1 MSVAPRVVV
10 LGSDHPSSLGIIQSF
25 GRMGASVAAVD
36 DSPDAR
42 GFRSRFVTS
51 RHLIGTALEDVW
63 AVLEELRPH
72 GGVVLPTD
80 DHYLTALS
88 QRAESLASSY
98 VVPVPTW
105 DVMGPLLQ
113 RGRCFDLAREAGLRT
128 PTFQVFTDAAQMDAA
143 VAALD
148 PARQYLVCRDDFSRP
163 CVVDTAAGRS
173 IKVSGP
179 GLATIGRDCHDVL
192 ARTGQLPVIMEILP
206 GGSADAIGVVTVV
219 DRSHEMVLA
228 YCLRRRTL
236 ASADTGD
243 RFVHPYDLGWTSH
256 CESAAD
262 PGAVAAARAFLRHV
276 KFVGIAVVEFRL
288 DARDGGLV
296 FVKLDAR
303 IDRAVTIGT
312 ALGTDVPR
320 AVYDVFV
327 DGTPP
332 APSAY
337 PAGVHWVWLSR
348 YMSDVILNRHR
359 VALGAELRALVDAAR
374 RARAF
379 AYLGRDDPRPFLH
392 DLWRWVRSR
401 ARRVGSLVRRRIGGV
416 TGEPA

>member
-1 MSVAPRVVV
+1 VSIAPRVVV

-36 DSPDAR
+36 DNPNAR

-51 RHLIGTALEDVW
+51 RHVIGPALEDVW
-63 AVLEELRPH
+63 GLLEELRPR
-72 GGVVLPTD
+72 GGVVLPTN
-80 DHYLTALS
+80 DHYLTAIAR
-88 QRAESLASSY
+88 RAESLASSY

-128 PTFQVFTDAAQMDAA
+128 PTYHVFADAAQMDAA

-148 PARQYLVCRDDFSRP
+148 PTQQYLVCRDDFSRP

-179 GLATIGRDCHDVL
+179 GLAAIGRDGHDVL

-206 GGSADAIGVVTVV
+206 GSSADAIGVVTVV
-219 DRSHEMVLA
+219 DRSHEMVLT

-262 PGAVAAARAFLRHV
+262 PGAVATARTFLRHV
-276 KFVGIAVVEFRL
+276 KFVGIAVVEFRR

-327 DGTPP
+327 QDTPP
-332 APSAY
+332 APTAY
-337 PAGVHWVWLSR
+337 PGGVHWVWLSR
-348 YMSDVILNRHR
+348 YITDVLLNRHR
-359 VALGAELRALVDAAR
+359 VALGAELRTLVAAAR
-374 RARAF
+374 SARAF

-392 DLWRWVRSR
+392 DLWRWVRSWG
-401 ARRVGSLVRRRIGGV
+401 RRVGGWARRRIGGV
-416 TGEPA
+416 TGEAA

>member
-1 MSVAPRVVV
+1 
-10 LGSDHPSSLGIIQSF
+10 
-25 GRMGASVAAVD
+25 MGASVAAVD
-36 DSPDAR
+36 DSPNAR

-51 RHLIGTALEDVW
+51 RHVIGTALEDVW
-63 AVLEELRPH
+63 GVLEELRSR

-98 VVPVPTW
+98 VVPVPSW
-105 DVMGPLLQ
+105 DVMGPLLR
-113 RGRCFDLAREAGLRT
+113 RGRCFELAREAGLRT
-128 PTFQVFTDAAQMDAA
+128 PTFHAFSDAAQMDAA

-148 PARQYLVCRDDFSRP
+148 PTRQYLVCRDDFSRP

-179 GLATIGRDCHDVL
+179 GLAAIGRDCHDVL

-206 GGSADAIGVVTVV
+206 GSSQDATGVVTVV
-219 DRSHEMVLA
+219 NRHHDLVLT
-228 YCLRRRTL
+228 YCLRRQTL

-243 RFVHPYDLGWTSH
+243 RFVHPYDLGWASH
-256 CESAAD
+256 CESTMD
-262 PGAVAAARAFLRHV
+262 PEAVAAARTLLRHV
-276 KFVGIAVVEFRL
+276 KLLGIAVVEFRR
-288 DARDGGLV
+288 DARDGSLV

-303 IDRAVTIGT
+303 LDRAVALGT

-327 DGTPP
+327 QGTTP

-337 PAGVHWVWLSR
+337 PGGVHWVWLSR
-348 YMSDVILNRHR
+348 YMSDVLLNRHR
-359 VALGAELRALVDAAR
+359 VALAGELRALAAAAR
-374 RARAF
+374 GARAF

-392 DLWRWVRSR
+392 DLGRWVRSR
-401 ARRVGSLVRRRIGGV
+401 ARRAGSWVRRRIGGV
-416 TGEPA
+416 TGEAA